1 MSDIKRGGARRRGG
15 SNLGRK
21 SKNTFVTKSGQTI
34 KVNQS
39 LTNRIKAYRD
49 SRTQSKARRLA
60 GMPKGRI
67 QRFFYRL
74 EPKRL
79 YHYWFSR
86 EGGIMALKVT
96 GIGLIAG
103 FLLLVGVFAYFR
115 KDLPNLKDVSGNN
128 VGGSIRYYD
137 RTGQTLLWEDYD
149 AVKRIPVKGE
159 EIAQTV
165 KDATVAIEDKDF
177 FKHGGFD
184 VRGIARAG
192 LNNFLNRT
200 GDTQGGSTIT
210 QQLVKLTQNWSEQRT
225 YTRKVKE
232 LILSVELE
240 RSYSKQ
246 DILVGYLNT
255 APYGSVDM
263 GVEAVTRDMLH
274 KSAKDLTL
282 DESAMLAAI
291 PKSPSI
297 YSPYGPN
304 FSKEALIGRQHYVLD
319 LMEQQGMITGKQRD
333 EAKKVDTIAKVQ
345 PRKPKYEGIKYPYF
359 VLTAKEQL
367 EVKYGDSNVKRGGW
381 KVITTLDTKLQDIA
395 EQQVQKGHRQ
405 VKNQGGDEIAFAA
418 EDVKTGQMVAL
429 VGGTDFFAQNDWH
442 EINYARQLLPPGSS
456 FKPYDYAALIEHT
469 NNAGAG
475 SVLYDTQGVIPGYPC
490 TNKAHPKQGGNCLW
504 DYDFRFPGPMTIRY
518 ALGGSR
524 NIPAVKAMLL
534 VGVDKTINTAKK
546 LMTSPGNVP
555 GALPEEGRGNYSCFA
570 DEKLSQSSPCYASS
584 AIGDGAFLKLDE
596 HVHGYASLSRSGTNI
611 PQTYI
616 LKIED
621 AGGKTVDEWKQP
633 KGTQAMRSDAAFIV
647 ADILSDPNASYFS
660 KKPHRQSNSQGTWKF
675 GMKTG
680 TTNDGKDGWM
690 MGFST
695 QYAAG
700 VWVGYHNRQKV
711 LSGFM
716 ESMTQPI
723 WEGWMDAAHADLKP
737 EDRVKPN
744 SVQSLPAFVVRS
756 HVGLGSV
763 EPSPSNDLF
772 PSWYTGSKRATGKK
786 QVIDIISNKLATDC
800 TPSRAKKEVFETDAN
815 TFSVDTFA
823 GQGGSNTTQTDDI
836 HQCSDAKPSISLSVN
851 SIGGN
856 QFQLI
861 ANVGQGTH
869 ALSSDQHKGTVNFI
883 IDGQIIQS
891 FSVDSPGS
899 VSYNYTA
906 DFSGTKTVTAEIIDS
921 VLYDASDSSSI
932 TSTGGG
938 GGGGG
943 PLTITAPTEGQ
954 DVGGGGTT
962 TTSLI
967 WSGGSPNF
975 TVTLSS
981 GPAQPQCNGSARS
994 CTLIL
999 PAGTGNYTVTITDG
1013 SGNVTSRNFKK

>member
-1 MSDIKRGGARRRGG
+1 MSDIKRGGARRHGG

-39 LTNRIKAYRD
+39 LSNRIKAYRD
-49 SRTQSKARRLA
+49 ARAQSKARRLA
-60 GMPKGRI
+60 GMPKGRV
-67 QRFFYRL
+67 QRFFYRMQ
-74 EPKRL
+74 PKRL

-137 RTGQTLLWEDYD
+137 RTGQVLLWEDYD

-159 EIAQTV
+159 EIAQSV

-192 LNNFLNRT
+192 LNNVLNRT

-210 QQLVKLTQNWSEQRT
+210 QQLVKLTQNWTEQRT

-304 FSKEALIGRQHYVLD
+304 FSKEALLGRQHYVLD
-319 LMEQQGMITGKQRD
+319 LMEQQGMITAQQRD
-333 EAKKVDTIAKVQ
+333 EAKKIDTIAKVQ
-345 PRKPKYEGIKYPYF
+345 PRRPKYEGIKYPYF

-395 EQQVQKGHRQ
+395 EQQVQKGLRQ
-405 VKNQGGDEIAFAA
+405 VKNQGGDTAAFAA

-429 VGGTDFFAQNDWH
+429 VGGADFFAQNDFH

-456 FKPYDYAALIEHT
+456 YKPYDYVSLIEHT

-524 NIPAVKAMLL
+524 NVPAVKAMLL
-534 VGVDKTINTAKK
+534 VGVDKTIGTSKK
-546 LMTSPGNVP
+546 LMTSPGNVA
-555 GALPEEGRGNYSCFA
+555 GALPEEGRGNYSCYA
-570 DEKLSQSSPCYASS
+570 DEKLSQASACYASS
-584 AIGDGAFLKLDE
+584 AIGDGSFLKLDE
-596 HVHGYASLSRSGTNI
+596 HVHGYASLSRNGNNI

-616 LKIED
+616 MKIED
-621 AGGKTVDEWKQP
+621 AAGKTVDEWKQS
-633 KGTQAMRSDAAFIV
+633 KGNQAVRPDAAFIV
-647 ADILSDPNASYFS
+647 ADILSDPNASYFAAGR
-660 KKPHRQSNSQGTWKF
+660 KPHRQSNSQGTWKF

-744 SVQSLPAFVVRS
+744 SIQSLPAFVVRS

-772 PSWYTGSKRATGKK
+772 PSWYTGNKKATGKK
-786 QVIDIISNKLATDC
+786 QVVDIVSNKLATDC

-823 GQGGSNTTQTDDI
+823 GQGGSNTNQTDDI

-851 SIGGN
+851 TIGGN
-856 QFQLI
+856 QFQLV

-869 ALSSDQHKGTVNFI
+869 PLSSDRYKGTVNFI

-891 FSVDSPGS
+891 FNVDSPGS

-906 DFSGTKTVTAEIIDS
+906 DFNGTKTITAEIIDS

-932 TSTGGG
+932 TATGGG
-938 GGGGG
+938 GGGS
-943 PLTITAPTEGQ
+943 PLTITSAKRT
-954 DVGGGGTT
+954 GTKT
-962 TTSLI
+962 KFT
-967 WSGGSPNF
+967 WSGGSGGVSIYRASDNSFLCTGGASSDCDTNAAPNALPG
-975 TVTLSS
+975 TQVYAKDSANTTS
-981 GPAQPQCNGSARS
+981 G
-994 CTLIL
+994 I
-999 PAGTGNYTVTITDG
+999 VTI
-1013 SGNVTSRNFKK
+1013 SN